1 MAIITK
7 PQTIVKNQNNSFTLI
22 KDDILDLTL
31 NDVSI
36 FTGSKFADSTTWKT
50 VRLKYRS
57 LTTKEYEVVE
67 FNAQQV
73 SPSGI
78 FFVSEDADNDFK
90 VVNITIANFDNATF
104 VINRDLLD
112 SCEINNV
119 PVNVESIFDVTFD
132 APTVGTPI
140 VWDNNLKG
148 ATVNPLNGAVSNG
161 GNWIIKSTS
170 AKVINGEDYKV
181 TYTFTGNSIGVPS
194 GIVDT
199 IHGIHITDAVS
210 DNDFTGFTGITYQG
224 SSLTR
229 IVVYYNF
236 AGSPYG
242 PERSTSL
249 LNEGQNTI
257 VIEKVGTV
265 FTLSLNGTILIN
277 ELNHTN
283 QVMVPMVR
291 PFFPSQVLDSAYI
304 E

>member
-36 FTGSKFADSTTWKT
+36 FAGSKFADSTTWKT

-112 SCEINNV
+112 SCEINNILV
-119 PVNVESIFDVTFD
+119 DVESTFD
-132 APTVGTPI
+132 ITFGSEGSYILWDTNLGTAIPEADGGISGGGDII
-140 VWDNNLKG
+140 V
-148 ATVNPLNGAVSNG
+148 
-161 GNWIIKSTS
+161 KSVS
-170 AKVINGEDYKV
+170 AKVINGGDYKI
-181 TYTFTGNSIGVPS
+181 TYIFTGDSVGVPS
-194 GIVDT
+194 GRPDT
-199 IHGIHITDAVS
+199 THGIHVTETA
-210 DNDFTGFTGITYQG
+210 DNDYTGFTGITYQG
-224 SSLTR
+224 SNPNR
-229 IVVYYNF
+229 IVIYYNYTN
-236 AGSPYG
+236 APY
-242 PERSTSL
+242 PTNPSAPSSL
-249 LNEGQNTI
+249 LSPAQNTI
-257 VIEKVGTV
+257 IIEKVGTV
-265 FTLSLNGTILIN
+265 FTFSLNGTVLIN

-291 PFFPSQVLDSAYI
+291 PYFVSQALDSAYI

>member
-7 PQTIVKNQNNSFTLI
+7 PETIVKNQNNSFTLI

-140 VWDNNLKG
+140 VWDLF
-148 ATVNPLNGAVSNG
+148 LNGAIPEADGGLVGGTEPPFMKKSSASKIENG
-161 GNWIIKSTS
+161 ADFKI
-170 AKVINGEDYKV
+170 
-181 TYTFTGNSIGVPS
+181 TYNFLYGYGLLSDVVHAVMPSIADTGYIGM
-194 GIVDT
+194 
-199 IHGIHITDAVS
+199 
-210 DNDFTGFTGITYQG
+210 TGITYQ
-224 SSLTR
+224 SSSEIL
-229 IVVYYNF
+229 IYDNYSGGGYQASFSNSMMVLD
-236 AGSPYG
+236 G
-242 PERSTSL
+242 TSE
-249 LNEGQNTI
+249 NSA
-257 VIEKVGTV
+257 VFEKVGNVLTIKMNGVLIYTKNNYTDQTTV
-265 FTLSLNGTILIN
+265 PSVRTFGTA
-277 ELNHTN
+277 
-283 QVMVPMVR
+283 
-291 PFFPSQVLDSAYI
+291 VLTSSYV